1 MSLERIASTRQNL
14 LRAERRLERVRKGAA
29 LLRRK
34 REALVSELFKLARPA
49 ADARRQIEDGSRR
62 GYQRLLGA
70 LAVHGQTGLR
80 ALAWPERDLRVE
92 IEAAQV
98 WGVPVASIVSRPP
111 LTRTVAARGSAPG
124 RTGPMAV
131 GAAAE
136 FERLAELLLDAA
148 TREMLIRRLGE
159 ALSQASRQVHTLER
173 RVAPTL
179 LSQMGSVRRTLE
191 EREREEHLRLKHL
204 SRQRNRSRQAGL
216 FKEGGTNTGP
226 LDRPQDEGTLT
237 EK

>member
-1 MSLERIASTRQNL
+1 MSLERLPSTRLNL
-14 LRAERRLERVRKGAA
+14 LRAERRLQRVQKGAA

-62 GYQRLLGA
+62 GYQRLLAA
-70 LAVHGQTGLR
+70 LAIHGQAGLR

-111 LTRTVAARGSAPG
+111 LTRTIAARGAAPG
-124 RTGPMAV
+124 RAGPMTV
-131 GAAAE
+131 GVAAE
-136 FERLAELLLDAA
+136 FERLTELLLDAA

-204 SRQRNRSRQAGL
+204 SRRRSQRQQTDLFKDSEAKAGL
-216 FKEGGTNTGP
+216 P
-226 LDRPQDEGTLT
+226 STLPA
-237 EK
+237 